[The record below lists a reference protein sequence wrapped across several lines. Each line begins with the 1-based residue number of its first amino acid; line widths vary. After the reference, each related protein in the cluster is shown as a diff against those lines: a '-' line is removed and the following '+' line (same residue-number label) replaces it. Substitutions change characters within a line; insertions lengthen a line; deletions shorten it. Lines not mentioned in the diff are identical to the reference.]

1 MQANFN
7 RYAISKSTFFF
18 LFAVKIAASRA
29 VHECGAL
36 KLIHD
41 RGPSLNIIAIAQA
54 FDATEATRIVRGK
67 TNNSKPADQ
76 LKQAMT
82 NLDPTAWGKSAARAG
97 AYARTVLTAPV
108 DGTIAK

>member
-18 LFAVKIAASRA
+18 LFAVTIAASRV

-41 RGPSLNIIAIAQA
+41 RRPSLNIIAIAQV
-54 FDATEATRIVRGK
+54 FDATEVTRIVRGK
-67 TNNSKPADQ
+67 TTNNKPIDQ
-76 LKQAMT
+76 LNQAMT
-82 NLDPTAWGKSAARAG
+82 NLDPTAR
-97 AYARTVLTAPV
+97 
-108 DGTIAK
+108 